1 MDVTA
6 RHNGIPEDGP
16 SELDRRVYHLKT
28 LYDVSREVFSSI
40 DFDTILRN
48 FLLMTMGNFGV
59 IQGAISTR
67 GETPSGVNHFVAMGY
82 DHEERE
88 ALKVCSLEIFKTEG
102 IAFDSTVRLR
112 PSGFPDPVAAI
123 LPFDLVPDG
132 SGLMMLGDKLTDED
146 FTEDDQELLVTLVN
160 NLVIALKNARSFEK
174 IFRLNEDLRD
184 KNEQLEKTLDDLR
197 AALRKVEILESIK
210 ANLCKFVPTTVT
222 RMIEDA
228 PTTVCM
234 DAKERDVS
242 VMFLDIEGYTRITE
256 QLGAAHVSELV
267 ERYFSVF
274 MDAIYSNNG
283 DVLETSGDGLLVA
296 FLSQDEKTN
305 ALAAVRAALM
315 IREQTA
321 RVNQECRDRYQPLAI
336 NIGVTSGPAI
346 VGANKFESYTG
357 ARWVY
362 ATHGMTVNL
371 AARICNHAK
380 GGAVLACRETA
391 ERVGD
396 HFTFVNIGK
405 YMLKN
410 VSEAVEI
417 FAIQ

>member
-1 MDVTA
+1 MDLTV
-6 RHNGIPEDGP
+6 RHNGIPEEAP

-59 IQGAISTR
+59 IRGAISTY
-67 GETPSGVNHFVAMGY
+67 GGTSGGIDHFVVMGF
-82 DHEERE
+82 DHEVRE
-88 ALKVCSLEIFKTEG
+88 VLKGCSLEIFKAEG
-102 IAFDSTVRLR
+102 STLDSTVRLR
-112 PSGFPDPVAAI
+112 PSGFPQSVAAI
-123 LPFDLVPDG
+123 LPFDLAPDG
-132 SGLMMLGDKLTDED
+132 AGMMILGDKLTDEA

-160 NLVIALKNARSFEK
+160 NLVIALKNARSFEE
-174 IFRLNEDLRD
+174 ISRLNEDLRD
-184 KNEQLEKTLDDLR
+184 KNVQLEKALQELR

-228 PTTVCM
+228 PTTMCM

-256 QLGAAHVSELV
+256 QMGAVRVNELV

-296 FLSQDEKTN
+296 FLSQDEKAN
-305 ALAAVRAALM
+305 AIEAVRTALM

-321 RVNQECRDRYQPLAI
+321 KVNQECKDRYQPLAI

-371 AARICNHAK
+371 AARICSHAT

-396 HFTFVNIGK
+396 HFTFVSIGK

-410 VSEAVEI
+410 VSEPVEI
-417 FAIQ
+417 FAIA

>member
-1 MDVTA
+1 MDVTVKD
-6 RHNGIPEDGP
+6 NEFPEDRP

-40 DFDTILRN
+40 DFDTILRS

-59 IQGAISTR
+59 IRGAISAH
-67 GETPSGVNHFVAMGY
+67 GGSPAGIAHFVVMGF

-88 ALKVCSLEIFKTEG
+88 ALKARSLEFFKTEEG
-102 IAFDSTVRLR
+102 TLASTVQLR
-112 PSGFPDPVAAI
+112 PSGFPQSVAAI
-123 LPFDLVPDG
+123 LRFDLAPDG
-132 SGLMMLGDKLTDED
+132 SGLMMLGDKLTDEA
-146 FTEDDQELLVTLVN
+146 FTADDEELLVTLVN
-160 NLVIALKNARSFEK
+160 NLVIALKNARSFER
-174 IFRLNEDLRD
+174 ISHLNEDLRD
-184 KNEQLEKTLDDLR
+184 KNEQLEKTLQELR

-210 ANLCKFVPTTVT
+210 ANLCKFVPTTLT

-228 PTTVCM
+228 PTTVCL

-256 QLGAAHVSELV
+256 QLGAVRVNELV

-296 FLSQDEKTN
+296 FLSQDEKAN
-305 ALAAVRAALM
+305 AIGAVRTALM

-321 RVNQECRDRYQPLAI
+321 KVNQECQDRYQPLAI

-371 AARICNHAK
+371 AARICSHAR

-396 HFTFVNIGK
+396 HFTSASIGK

-410 VSEAVEI
+410 VSEPVEI
-417 FAIQ
+417 FAIA

>member
-1 MDVTA
+1 
-6 RHNGIPEDGP
+6 
-16 SELDRRVYHLKT
+16 
-28 LYDVSREVFSSI
+28 
-40 DFDTILRN
+40 
-48 FLLMTMGNFGV
+48 
-59 IQGAISTR
+59 
-67 GETPSGVNHFVAMGY
+67 
-82 DHEERE
+82 
-88 ALKVCSLEIFKTEG
+88 
-102 IAFDSTVRLR
+102 
-112 PSGFPDPVAAI
+112 
-123 LPFDLVPDG
+123 
-132 SGLMMLGDKLTDED
+132 
-146 FTEDDQELLVTLVN
+146 
-160 NLVIALKNARSFEK
+160 
-174 IFRLNEDLRD
+174 
-184 KNEQLEKTLDDLR
+184 
-197 AALRKVEILESIK
+197 
-210 ANLCKFVPTTVT
+210 
-222 RMIEDA
+222 
-228 PTTVCM
+228 VCM

-256 QLGAAHVSELV
+256 QLGAAGVNDLV

-305 ALAAVRAALM
+305 AIGAVRAALM

-321 RVNQECRDRYQPLAI
+321 KVNQACQDRYQPLAI

-371 AARICNHAK
+371 AARICSHAR

-391 ERVGD
+391 ERVGG
-396 HFTFVNIGK
+396 HFTSASIGK
-405 YMLKN
+405 HMLKN

>member
-1 MDVTA
+1 MDVNV
-6 RHNGIPEDGP
+6 RQNEIPEVGP

-59 IQGAISTR
+59 IQGALSTY
-67 GETPSGVNHFVAMGY
+67 GGTSGGIDHFVVMGF
-82 DHEERE
+82 DHDVRE
-88 ALKVCSLEIFKTEG
+88 VLKGRSLEIFKAERSTL
-102 IAFDSTVRLR
+102 DSTVRLR
-112 PSGFPDPVAAI
+112 PSGFPQSVAAI
-123 LPFDLVPDG
+123 LPFDLAPDG
-132 SGLMMLGDKLTDED
+132 AGMMILGDKLTDEA

-160 NLVIALKNARSFEK
+160 NLVIALKNARSFEE
-174 IFRLNEDLRD
+174 ISRLNEDLRD
-184 KNEQLEKTLDDLR
+184 KNVQLENTLQDLR

-210 ANLCKFVPTTVT
+210 ANLCKFVPTTLT

-228 PTTVCM
+228 PTTVCL
-234 DAKERDVS
+234 DAKDRDVS

-256 QLGAAHVSELV
+256 QLGAAGVNELV

-296 FLSQDEKTN
+296 FLSEDEKAN
-305 ALAAVRAALM
+305 ATGAVRAALM

-321 RVNQECRDRYQPLAI
+321 KVNQECQGRYQPLAI

-371 AARICNHAK
+371 AARICSHAK

-396 HFTFVNIGK
+396 HFTFASIGK
-405 YMLKN
+405 HMLKN
-410 VSEAVEI
+410 VSEPVEI
-417 FAIQ
+417 FTIA

>member
-1 MDVTA
+1 MGTMG
-6 RHNGIPEDGP
+6 RHNGIPEDAP

-40 DFDTILRN
+40 DFETILRS

-59 IQGAISTR
+59 IRGAISTY
-67 GETPSGVNHFVAMGY
+67 GGGTAGVNHFVVMGF

-88 ALKVCSLEIFKTEG
+88 ALKGCSLDMFKAEG
-102 IAFDSTVRLR
+102 GPLDSRVRLR
-112 PSGFPDPVAAI
+112 PSGFPESVSAI
-123 LPFDLVPDG
+123 LPFELAPDS
-132 SGLMMLGDKLTDED
+132 SGLMMLGDKLTEEA

-160 NLVIALKNARSFEK
+160 NLVVALKNARSFER
-174 IFRLNEDLRD
+174 ISRLNEDLRD
-184 KNEQLEKTLDDLR
+184 KNEQLEKTLQELR

-228 PTTVCM
+228 PTTVCL

-256 QLGAAHVSELV
+256 QRGAAHVNELV

-296 FLSQDEKTN
+296 FLSQDEN
-305 ALAAVRAALM
+305 ANATGAVSAALM

-321 RVNQECRDRYQPLAI
+321 RVNQECQGQYQPLAI

-371 AARICNHAK
+371 AARICSHAR

-391 ERVGD
+391 SRVGD
-396 HFTFVNIGK
+396 RFAFVSTGK
-405 YMLKN
+405 YALKN
-410 VSEAVEI
+410 VTEPVEI

>member
-1 MDVTA
+1 MDLTV
-6 RHNGIPEDGP
+6 RHNGIPEDAP

-28 LYDVSREVFSSI
+28 LYDVSREVFTNI
-40 DFDTILRN
+40 DFDTILRT

-59 IQGAISTR
+59 IRGAISTH
-67 GETPSGVNHFVAMGY
+67 GGDTAGINHFVVMGF

-88 ALKVCSLEIFKTEG
+88 ALKARSLEVFKTEECTL
-102 IAFDSTVRLR
+102 ASSVRFR
-112 PSGFPDPVAAI
+112 PSGFPASVAAI
-123 LPFDLVPDG
+123 LCFDLAPDG
-132 SGLMMLGDKLTDED
+132 SGLIMLGDKLTDED

-160 NLVIALKNARSFEK
+160 NLVIALKNARSFEE
-174 IFRLNEDLRD
+174 ISRLNEDLRD
-184 KNEQLEKTLDDLR
+184 KNVQLENTLQDLR

-228 PTTVCM
+228 PTTMCL

-242 VMFLDIEGYTRITE
+242 VMFLDIEGYTKITE
-256 QLGAAHVSELV
+256 QLGAAGVNDLV

-274 MDAIYSNNG
+274 MDAIYSNDG

-296 FLSQDEKTN
+296 FLSEDQKAN
-305 ALAAVRAALM
+305 ATGAVRTALM

-321 RVNQECRDRYQPLAI
+321 KVNEEYRGRYNPLAI
-336 NIGVTSGPAI
+336 NVGVTSGPAI

-371 AARICNHAK
+371 AARICSHAR

-396 HFTFVNIGK
+396 HFTLESTGK

-410 VSEAVEI
+410 VSAPVEI
-417 FAIQ
+417 FAIV